1 MISRN
6 KSQLYAKFLCHILKV
21 AVWHIM
27 NGSLANLCART
38 LNDTLYDTRIS
49 TNLPIEFC
57 TFHFSISDSSINL
70 KRQLSLQPLS
80 VTVFLYIYICLST
93 FFFEKYTIAL
103 FINYNTKFVCK
114 VCFNVTYFL
123 MLA

>member
-80 VTVFLYIYICLST
+80 VTVFLYLYIFVLRH
-93 FFFEKYTIAL
+93 FFLKNTLLLYSLITIPNL
-103 FINYNTKFVCK
+103 FVKFVL
-114 VCFNVTYFL
+114 TL
-123 MLA
+123 LIS

>member
-6 KSQLYAKFLCHILKV
+6 KGKLYAKFLCHILKV

-80 VTVFLYIYICLST
+80 VTVFLYIYIYISVLRH
-93 FFFEKYTIAL
+93 FFLKNTLLLYSLITIPNL
-103 FINYNTKFVCK
+103 FVKFVL
-114 VCFNVTYFL
+114 TL
-123 MLA
+123 LIS

>member
-80 VTVFLYIYICLST
+80 VTVFLYIYIYISVLRH
-93 FFFEKYTIAL
+93 FFLKNTLLLYSLITIPNL
-103 FINYNTKFVCK
+103 FVKFVL
-114 VCFNVTYFL
+114 TL
-123 MLA
+123 LIS